1 MTILRMTNSNERM
14 PRRPLVVGIG
24 QTLRGD
30 DGVGWKV
37 AERFEELHPNV
48 ADILLVKPLLPEHA
62 EPISRA
68 SVVVLIDAS
77 MGDATLHLSYWPMIP
92 LTGPPPLAITH
103 SASIDEI
110 LAYARGVFGEPPPI
124 AMLTIGVHEVELGE
138 EISPKVA
145 ALVDPAA
152 NLVYQ
157 CIHPYQSVGS

>member
-1 MTILRMTNSNERM
+1 MTILRMTHSKERM

-30 DGVGWKV
+30 DGIGWKV

-48 ADILLVKPLLPEHA
+48 ADIVFAKPLLPEHA

-77 MGDATLHLSYWPMIP
+77 IGNDNLRVSYWPMSP
-92 LTGPPPLAITH
+92 LTGAPILAMTH
-103 SASIDEI
+103 SASIEEI
-110 LAYARGVFGEPPPI
+110 LAYVRGVFGESPPI
-124 AMLTIGVHEVELGE
+124 ALVTIGVHVVEFGEDVSPEV
-138 EISPKVA
+138 S
-145 ALVDPAA
+145 ALIDPAV

-157 CIHPYQSVGS
+157 CIHPYRSGER